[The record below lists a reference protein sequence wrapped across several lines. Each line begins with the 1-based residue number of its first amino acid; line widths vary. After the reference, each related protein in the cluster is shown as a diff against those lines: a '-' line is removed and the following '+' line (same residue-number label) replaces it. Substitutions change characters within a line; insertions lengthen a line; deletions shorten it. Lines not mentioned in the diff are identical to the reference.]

1 MKKDDPKKE
10 IYKSIQ
16 ESLSGPGSDEF
27 IVYRVVREIVRD
39 NKLELNYDTTQHVFL
54 VILAILDERKPDR
67 RRIRRY
73 LPFIEALNINVGNK
87 TVGWLRKVV
96 NEIP

>member
-27 IVYRVVREIVRD
+27 IVYRVVE
-39 NKLELNYDTTQHVFL
+39 KGCQ
-54 VILAILDERKPDR
+54 
-67 RRIRRY
+67 
-73 LPFIEALNINVGNK
+73 
-87 TVGWLRKVV
+87 
-96 NEIP
+96 